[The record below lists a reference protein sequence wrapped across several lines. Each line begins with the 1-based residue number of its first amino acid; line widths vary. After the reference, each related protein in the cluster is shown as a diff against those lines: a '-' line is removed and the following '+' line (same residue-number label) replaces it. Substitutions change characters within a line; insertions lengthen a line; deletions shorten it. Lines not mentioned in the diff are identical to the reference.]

1 MTLTEQT
8 LAPNFTAQTNGGNT
22 ISLSDYKGKWVILY
36 FYPKDNTTGCTKE
49 ACDFNDNFQSITAK
63 NTVVLGV
70 SPDDVKS
77 HDKFVKDFSLS
88 FQLISDPEKTIC
100 NQYGVWGEK
109 SMYGRKYM
117 GVLRTTFIIDPKGT
131 IQKIYEKVT
140 VTKHVKTVI
149 KDLEQLQ
156 SISK

>member
-1 MTLTEQT
+1 MQLSEQT
-8 LAPNFTAQTNGGNT
+8 KAPNFTAQTNGGNT

-49 ACDFNDNFQSITAK
+49 ACDFNDNFQYITAK
-63 NTVVLGV
+63 NTIVLGV

-77 HDKFVKDFSLS
+77 HDKFVNDFSLS
-88 FQLISDPEKTIC
+88 FLLVSDPDKTIC

-117 GVLRTTFIIDPKGT
+117 GVIRTTFIIDPKGK

-140 VTKHVKTVI
+140 VTKHVKTVL

-156 SISK
+156 STSK